1 MCDTNKLIKD
11 VAFDII
17 GMVTIWGLV
26 NIVNPD
32 DLSAYIN
39 IYNIRRSAQQVLSIN
54 NQRSRERN
62 LEKEILY
69 NIQLQK

>member
-39 IYNIRRSAQQVLSIN
+39 IYNYKLYVYSPKYLRTAAIGASFFVLY
-54 NQRSRERN
+54 
-62 LEKEILY
+62 KY
-69 NIQLQK
+69 Y